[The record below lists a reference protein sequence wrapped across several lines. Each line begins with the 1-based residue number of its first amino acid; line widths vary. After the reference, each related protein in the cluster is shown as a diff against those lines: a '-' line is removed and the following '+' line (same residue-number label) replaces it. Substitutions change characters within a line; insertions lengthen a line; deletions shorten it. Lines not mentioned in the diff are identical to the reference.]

1 MEKILRKFNSF
12 EEQEKEEKKYWQNL
26 DGDKKLEILENI
38 RANYWAMYNGIPKR
52 LQRIYR
58 IIEQA

>member
-12 EEQEKEEKKYWQNL
+12 EEQETEEIKFWQNL
-26 DGDKKLEILENI
+26 SGEKKLEILENI
-38 RANYWAMYNGIPKR
+38 RANYWAMNNGNTQR

-58 IIEQA
+58 IIEQI